1 MNPLIVGSNLTD
13 LGRNSLAAAQM
24 EQNGSQATSN
34 RLLQYLS
41 EQNKNR
47 QVNNDIAMRQRQA
60 DQQNALANAALMQQG
75 HLADMQWNTPNATTT
90 SQNSNQLAIAKFPWT
105 MGMTP
110 EQAAQNAL
118 AGEALKVQSTPYA
131 IYAAGGPPPGNGPG
145 GQAWAQLMIDAA
157 QRKEKNDAA
166 LKAAN
171 ATYLGTVDM
180 WHPMDAMLP
189 GDRNTK
195 IANAVRAQLGGQ
207 MPEVNELIF
216 DRQANGGKGGFISPD
231 QAQPQTVNPFPSAAG
246 MSRTNAVP
254 TMPTPAPAPVTNQLL
269 SVPNSGFSP
278 IQNGR
283 VVIQNGNRYM
293 VSPDGGS
300 GQYLGPAQ

>member
-24 EQNGSQATSN
+24 EQDGSQATSN

-60 DQQNALANAALMQQG
+60 DQQNALANAALTQQG

-118 AGEALKVQSTPYA
+118 AEKQISIQQMPFTLMQQGVPF
-131 IYAAGGPPPGNGPG
+131 GNGPAA
-145 GQAWAQLMIDAA
+145 QAAGQLMIDAA

-231 QAQPQTVNPFPSAAG
+231 QAQPQTVNPFPAAAG

-254 TMPTPAPAPVTNQLL
+254 AMPTPAPAPVANQLL